1 MKNYRLLY
9 WFHGHKCPMSTL
21 GFKAGNMAKKLL
33 NLKRNDYKH
42 AHAKIFFKSCAIDG
56 IQIAF
61 PATYG
66 NNNLEV
72 IDAGDMKFL
81 FKNTKTNRCVELTLS
96 DELLT
101 KINNYLE
108 MRKKTENNKR
118 FQSLLKERYDELYK
132 FVLKSKPEK
141 LFSYRIY

>member
-33 NLKRNDYKH
+33 KLKRNDYKH

-56 IQIAF
+56 IQISF

-72 IDAGDMKFL
+72 IDTGDMRFI
-81 FKNTKTNRCVELTLS
+81 FKNTKTNRSIEITFS
-96 DELLT
+96 QELLT
-101 KINNYLE
+101 KINNYLTT
-108 MRKKTENNKR
+108 RKRAEHNKR
-118 FQSLLKERYDELYK
+118 LESIQKELYGELYR
-132 FVLKSKPEK
+132 FVFKSKPEK
-141 LFSYRIY
+141 LFSCRML